1 MKPIRADGSPQKI
14 MYVARFKSSS
24 IHQMARLLKCRG
36 PGLIPKVSPPSS
48 GMYILSHEDLAEC
61 VSEASRRQ
69 K

>member
-36 PGLIPKVSPPSS
+36 PGFFPNVSPPSF
-48 GMYILSHEDLAEC
+48 GMYILSHEE
-61 VSEASRRQ
+61 SSG
-69 K
+69 